1 MHNNIQEYLDTCLV
15 FSIKKLDRALD
26 KFMEKYFQKLG
37 LTPSYATI
45 LTILNK
51 ENGKVQKDIAELLC
65 ITPPTLTRLIEKL
78 TYKGYVQIISEG
90 RTKRIY
96 LTDKAREIMPEI
108 QKAFHESKQ
117 HLEKLIK
124 NDNTNNLVVEL
135 NKITK
140 NIH

>member
-96 LTDKAREIMPEI
+96 LTDKGRNLLPDI
-108 QKAFHESKQ
+108 QEAWNDLHIRYKALLGDDYADNLASIIN
-117 HLEKLIK
+117 LNAEKLR
-124 NDNTNNLVVEL
+124 
-135 NKITK
+135 
-140 NIH
+140 